1 MGDAE
6 KRKDVDMV
14 EIRTICPLGSKCEEV
29 KDGAI
34 MRCAWYTRLVGND
47 PQSHVEYDDWRCAIA
62 WLPIMQVEVAQT
74 NRGQTEAICSM
85 RDETIKRQDV
95 FNLLAAR
102 SIERKEMIA
111 NG

>member
-1 MGDAE
+1 
-6 KRKDVDMV
+6 
-14 EIRTICPLGSKCEEV
+14 
-29 KDGAI
+29 
-34 MRCAWYTRLVGND
+34 
-47 PQSHVEYDDWRCAIA
+47 
-62 WLPIMQVEVAQT
+62 MQVEVAQT